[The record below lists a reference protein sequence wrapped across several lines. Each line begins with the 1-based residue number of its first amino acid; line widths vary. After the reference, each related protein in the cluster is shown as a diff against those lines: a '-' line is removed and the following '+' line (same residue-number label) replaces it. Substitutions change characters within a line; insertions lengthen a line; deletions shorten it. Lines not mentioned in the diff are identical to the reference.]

1 MLKTWLI
8 NIVTDYVQIRFT
20 FTNSFQASIIYT
32 QGYYMK
38 HNYSQAGFRYVQ
50 RACLFFWCVLLPVA
64 LRAQTLVV
72 QPAPDNTL
80 PLQGFGNIPVNRTS
94 ALQSFQVSGTDLTSD
109 VTLTA
114 PVGFRLRV
122 SGGTTFSSTATIAT
136 PTTGTLSAT
145 GIEVQFAPVVSGAY
159 PTGAGSYAGTIVAST
174 PTANGSTTAT
184 VAVSGTSP
192 SGPYVYVDP
201 TTLSFGQLSGSGSG
215 KILTFVVGGGNL
227 DTTAITLTTALTNGT
242 PSGFI
247 QLRNMAVAT
256 STFSSTPLRLRSVN
270 GQVPQTTIQ
279 VRIVGPVASQSNFT
293 GTITATSGSAVA
305 APSNVVQVTGN
316 NPFSGANS
324 SSTFT
329 VTRPNG
335 GQPLQAFSTVPEKAS
350 ASQRVIVSGSFL
362 INDIVVDAPSNFQVS
377 LDPNFPGLNAGG
389 AGTVTGNSLA
399 ISPIE
404 GKVDNVSVYIRYVP
418 LVAGRESG
426 TAVNFR
432 SSPATSVGT
441 TVAANSIGTI
451 ESRTIYTRPAPLVI
465 TNGPSA
471 PQLIRIHAELV
482 RSPTRISVSGESLN
496 AQGNPKG
503 YAQFR
508 ISTDGVTYTDP
519 TNPDKAYIQLVPN
532 ATTNIIDQD
541 IYVIYA
547 PNRVGAAQAVLQYLT
562 PDVTASPANTTSPI
576 VSSFSGPTANQLS
589 GTAIDVEPTRDT
601 PFVAARNV
609 GDASATITYQP
620 DPTLTGYG
628 EFHIVLISTSATL
641 TIPDVLP
648 QDGTDYNASNGNF
661 QGPGQSILYDTQGN
675 AYYVVAAGGA
685 PSSTIT
691 GLNSQTTYYAYVFDY
706 NSTNLFGDDP
716 NDPGAPGT
724 TLISNAENYKG
735 PAQTTVFGAL
745 LPGTT
750 PLPVGLSAFTAQ
762 TAGPAAVRIAWA
774 TASETN
780 NASFTVERSVAGRP
794 FAAIGTVAG
803 AGNSVVARS
812 YDLLDTKLPAG
823 ATVLYYRLRQ
833 VDLDGTTTYS
843 PVRAVLFGKAKDA
856 PTQLLAFPNPAHG
869 TVRVQLLGAAT
880 AAPLELFDSLGRRVR
895 TQATLAD
902 GGETTLSLADLP
914 AGLYVLRCGKLSKRL
929 TVE

>member
-1 MLKTWLI
+1 
-8 NIVTDYVQIRFT
+8 
-20 FTNSFQASIIYT
+20 
-32 QGYYMK
+32 MK
-38 HNYSQAGFRYVQ
+38 HNYSQAYFRYVQ
-50 RACLFFWCVLLPVA
+50 RACLFFWCVLLPVV
-64 LRAQTLVV
+64 LQAQTLVV
-72 QPAPDNTL
+72 QPAPGNTL

-94 ALQSFQVSGTDLTSD
+94 ALQSFLVSGTDLTD
-109 VTLTA
+109 NVTLT
-114 PVGFRLRV
+114 PPTGFQLRV
-122 SGGTTFSSTATIAT
+122 SGGTFSSAAIKLIPAA
-136 PTTGTLSAT
+136 GTLSAT
-145 GIEVQFAPVVSGAY
+145 NIDVQFAPVVSSAY
-159 PTGAGSYAGTIVAST
+159 PTGAGNYAGTIVAST

-184 VAVSGTSP
+184 VAVNGTSP

-201 TTLSFGQLSGSGSG
+201 TTLAFGQLSGSGSG
-215 KILTFVVGGGNL
+215 KTLTFVVGGGNL
-227 DTTAITLTTALTNGT
+227 DTTAITLTPALTNGT
-242 PSGFI
+242 ASGFI
-247 QLRNMAVAT
+247 QLRNPAVA
-256 STFSSTPLRLRSVN
+256 SNAFSSLPLRLRSVN

-279 VRIVGPVASQSNFT
+279 VRIVGPIASQSNFT

-350 ASQRVIVSGSFL
+350 ASQSVLVSGSFL
-362 INDIVVDAPSNFQVS
+362 INDIVVEAPSNFQVS
-377 LDPNFPGLNAGG
+377 LNPAFPGLNSGG
-389 AGTVTGNSLA
+389 AGTVTGNSVA
-399 ISPIE
+399 ITPVD

-432 SSPATSVGT
+432 SSPATSVST

-465 TNGPSA
+465 TEGPSA

-482 RSPTRISVSGESLN
+482 RSPTQISVSGESLN
-496 AQGNPKG
+496 AQGNPQG

-519 TNPDKAYIQLVPN
+519 TNPSKKYIQLVPN
-532 ATTNIIDQD
+532 SANVIDQD

-547 PNRVGAAQAVLQYLT
+547 PSRVGAAQAVLQYLT
-562 PDVTASPANTTSPI
+562 PDVTASPANTTTPI
-576 VSSFSGPTANQLS
+576 VSSFSGPTANQLN

-601 PFVAARNV
+601 PFVASRNV

-620 DPTLTGYG
+620 DPNLTGYG

-661 QGPGQSILYDTQGN
+661 QGPGQSILYDSKGN

-706 NSTNLFGDDP
+706 NSTNLTGDDP
-716 NDPGAPGT
+716 DNPGAPGT

-762 TAGPAAVRIAWA
+762 TAGPTAVRIAWT

-780 NASFTVERSVAGRP
+780 NASFTVERSVAGQP

-803 AGNSVVARS
+803 AGNSAIARS

-823 ATVLYYRLRQ
+823 ATVFYYRLRQ

-843 PVRAVLFGKAKDA
+843 PVRSVQLGKAKDA

-869 TVRVQLLGAAT
+869 TVRVQLLGTAP

-895 TQATLAD
+895 TQPTLANGD
-902 GGETTLSLADLP
+902 ETTLSLTDLP
-914 AGLYVLRCGKLSKRL
+914 AGLYILRCGKLSKRL